1 MRNKTKLLKVFLCK
15 SLYALIPTNMKYKAL
30 ITSEQNKS
38 YLNTIEERDSSDLP
52 DHDML
57 IKVKFSSLNYKDALS
72 ASGNKGVTRNYPHTP
87 GIDAAGIIEE
97 TRGDKFKSGDEV
109 IVTGYDMGMNTFGG
123 FGEYIRVPEDWVIK
137 KPDNLTLSE
146 SMAFGT
152 AGLTSG
158 LCMRK
163 LLQNGL
169 KPEDGN
175 VFVTGVT
182 GGVGIISLMLFKKL
196 GFNVTAITGKL
207 DQEEFLLNLG
217 ANEVI
222 DRKTLDLD
230 LISPLQKPL
239 FSGGIDAVGGKIL
252 SNLICSTSQRAAI
265 ACCGMVGGLSLDT
278 SIFPF
283 ILRGLSLFGIDSAES
298 LIDVKEEIWNN
309 FSSNWKLENIDEN
322 IKDISLNE
330 LPGEIDKILNGNQI
344 GRVRVVYD

>member
-1 MRNKTKLLKVFLCK
+1 MKRNF
-15 SLYALIPTNMKYKAL
+15 KAF
-30 ITSEQNKS
+30 TAYQNKNGDFKS
-38 YLNTIEERDSSDLP
+38 KIIIKDITDLP
-52 DHDML
+52 DGDLL
-57 IKVKFSSLNYKDALS
+57 IKVKYSSLNYKDALS
-72 ASGNKGVTRNYPHTP
+72 ASGSRGITKYYPHTP

-97 TRGDKFKSGDEV
+97 TTGEKFKSGDEV

-252 SNLICSTSQRAAI
+252 SKGLEVKKIKQLIKKQSKA
-265 ACCGMVGGLSLDT
+265 
-278 SIFPF
+278 
-283 ILRGLSLFGIDSAES
+283 
-298 LIDVKEEIWNN
+298 
-309 FSSNWKLENIDEN
+309 
-322 IKDISLNE
+322 
-330 LPGEIDKILNGNQI
+330 
-344 GRVRVVYD
+344 

>member
-1 MRNKTKLLKVFLCK
+1 MRSKTNLLEAFLCK
-15 SLYALIPTNMKYKAL
+15 SLYALIPFDMKYKAL
-30 ITSEQNKS
+30 ITTEEDKS
-38 YLNTIEERDSSDLP
+38 YLNAIEERDVSDLP
-52 DHDML
+52 SHDTL

-72 ASGNKGVTRNYPHTP
+72 ASGNKGVTRSYPHTP

-97 TRGDKFKSGDEV
+97 TTGDKFKSGDEV
-109 IVTGYDMGMNTFGG
+109 IVTGYDMVMNTFGG
-123 FGEYIRVPEDWVIK
+123 FGEYIRVPEDWVVK

-152 AGLTSG
+152 AGLTAG

-163 LLQNGL
+163 LLLNGL
-169 KPEDGN
+169 KPEDGD
-175 VFVTGVT
+175 VFVSGVT

-207 DQEEFLLNLG
+207 DQEEFLKKLG
-217 ANEVI
+217 ASNVI
-222 DRKTLDLD
+222 DRNTLDLD
-230 LISPLQKPL
+230 LISPLQKPVY
-239 FSGGIDAVGGKIL
+239 SGGIDAVGGKIL

-298 LIDVKEEIWNN
+298 LIEVKEEIWNN
-309 FSSNWKLENIDEN
+309 FSSSWKLENIDEN

-330 LPGEIDKILNGNQI
+330 LPNEIDKILKGNQI

>member
-1 MRNKTKLLKVFLCK
+1 
-15 SLYALIPTNMKYKAL
+15 MKYKAL
-30 ITSEQNKS
+30 ITSEKNKS
-38 YLNTIEERDSSDLP
+38 YLNTIEERDFSNLP
-52 DHDML
+52 NHDIL

-97 TRGDKFKSGDEV
+97 TTGEKFKSGDEV